1 MNWHHID
8 NYLEGKM
15 LTAKDIMT
23 TEVISVKPDLSVEKL
38 AEILWKN
45 KISGVPVQDDDG
57 ALLAVVTENDLI
69 DQTKKIHIPS
79 VITLLDSV
87 FFLESGGKMEKQ
99 IKKITGAT
107 VGEICSEKLVSVN
120 EETPLN
126 EIATIM
132 AEKRVHTLP
141 VLSGDKLV
149 GVVGKSDIIRTV
161 AKK

>member
-1 MNWHHID
+1 
-8 NYLEGKM
+8 M

-23 TEVISVKPDLSVEKL
+23 SEVITVKPDLSVEKL
-38 AEILWKN
+38 AEILWEN
-45 KISGVPVQDDDG
+45 KISGVPVLDDNDT
-57 ALLAVVTENDLI
+57 LVAVVTENDLI

-99 IKKITGAT
+99 IKKITGST
-107 VGEICSEKLVSVN
+107 VGDIGTEKLISVT

-141 VLSGDKLV
+141 VLSGEKLV

-161 AKK
+161 AGK

>member
-1 MNWHHID
+1 
-8 NYLEGKM
+8 M

-23 TEVISVKPDLSVEKL
+23 QEVITVKPDLSVEKL

-45 KISGVPVQDDDG
+45 KISGVPVLDDDD
-57 ALLAVVTENDLI
+57 ALVAVVTENDLI

-87 FFLESGGKMEKQ
+87 IFLESAEKMEKQ

-107 VGEICSEKLVSVN
+107 VGDICAEKLVSVS

-132 AEKRVHTLP
+132 AGKRVHTLP

-149 GVVGKSDIIRTV
+149 GVVGKSDIIKTL

>member
-1 MNWHHID
+1 
-8 NYLEGKM
+8 M

-23 TEVISVKPDLSVEKL
+23 QEVITVKPDLSVEKL
-38 AEILWKN
+38 AKILWKN
-45 KISGVPVQDDDG
+45 KISGVPVLDDDD
-57 ALLAVVTENDLI
+57 ALVAVVTENDLI

-87 FFLESGGKMEKQ
+87 IFLESAGKMEKQ

-107 VGEICSEKLVSVN
+107 VGDICAEKLVSVN

-149 GVVGKSDIIRTV
+149 GVVGKSDIIKTL